1 MDPKDDMLVA
11 AAPAFRDVAS
21 PMTEKNNV
29 AADEIVLTPTPT
41 LYAPPRRFSDIATVR
56 AALDYAAPGGGGLNF
71 HDPRVGLLSAKP
83 HRALRHE
90 PPCAAYRRS
99 DTRGPARGRH

>member
-41 LYAPPRRFSDIATVR
+41 PSAHPRRFSDFATLGE
-56 AALDYAAPGGGGLNF
+56 ALDYAAQGGRGIHF
-71 HDPRVGLLSAKP
+71 P
-83 HRALRHE
+83 
-90 PPCAAYRRS
+90 
-99 DTRGPARGRH
+99 DTRGRPRPAYRYRAPRDDRRHAAHPQLPTAGAPDG